1 MTAGFAAVARS
12 LRTSVRGRVSTD
24 AELAPFTTY
33 RLGGAAAILVEAEAE
48 EDLAATALAAEGAG
62 LPVLALGRGSNLLIS
77 DAGFAGIVLRLGK
90 GFDWI
95 RAADD
100 DEEALDAGGAT
111 PLGRLANWAAR
122 RALTGLEFAVA
133 IPATV
138 GGAVRMNAGAHD
150 SSFAA
155 VLRRARIYRL
165 GEAAAADAPA
175 ADLGLGYR
183 STGLGE
189 RDIVC
194 AARLHL
200 QAGSP
205 QDIAARMQR
214 YRDHR
219 AATQPTEPRTAGSMF
234 RNPPPPA
241 PSAGRLI
248 EECGLKGFRVGAVE
262 VSPKHANFFVA
273 SAGARASQVHDLL
286 ASVQA
291 AVAEATGVVLVPEV
305 RLVGA
310 FGGPPL
316 RT

>member
-1 MTAGFAAVARS
+1 MTTGFAAVAHD
-12 LRTSVRGRVSTD
+12 LRAAVRGQVSTG

-33 RLGGAAAILVEAEAE
+33 RLGGTAAILVEAEVE
-48 EDLAATALAAEGAG
+48 EDLVATAAAAAGAG
-62 LPVLALGRGSNLLIS
+62 LPVLALGRGSNLLVS
-77 DAGFAGIVLRLGK
+77 DDGFPGIVLRLGK

-95 RAADD
+95 RGVAG
-100 DEEALDAGGAT
+100 EAEQLDAGGAT

-122 RALTGLEFAVA
+122 RALAGLEFAVA

-150 SSFAA
+150 SSFSA
-155 VLRRARIYRL
+155 VLGSARIYRL
-165 GEAAAADAPA
+165 GEAAAADVPA
-175 ADLGLGYR
+175 AQLGMAYR

-189 RDIVC
+189 HDLVC
-194 AARLHL
+194 AARLRL
-200 QAGSP
+200 QVAP
-205 QDIAARMQR
+205 ADQIAARMQR

-219 AATQPTEPRTAGSMF
+219 AATQPAEPRTAGSMF
-234 RNPPPPA
+234 RNPPAPA

-262 VSPKHANFFVA
+262 VSAKHANFFVA

-286 ASVQA
+286 AAVQA
-291 AVAEATGVVLVPEV
+291 AVAERTGVVLVPEV